1 MCVRMLGWK
10 WALGG
15 VDVHHPNT
23 FNTETLQCRS
33 RSRRP
38 MFGLVFPFLSK
49 TDVNAHAVITRV
61 LIVLTS
67 TTSLCSHTLGQY

>member
-1 MCVRMLGWK
+1 MRSHVRVEMGFRRSRRAPPKHL
-10 WALGG
+10 
-15 VDVHHPNT
+15 HI
-23 FNTETLQCRS
+23 ETLQRRS

-49 TDVNAHAVITRV
+49 TDVNAHAAITRV
-61 LIVLTS
+61 LIALAS